1 MRVSGGLSVVL
12 DEAYAHWSLLKL
24 RASEIRVIQGVG
36 VVPLLLMACSSGIFF
51 FLLFLF
57 LLFLVSV
64 SVVAAVVA
72 LFCEALFFPQRTVTN
87 SGGK

>member
-1 MRVSGGLSVVL
+1 ML
-12 DEAYAHWSLLKL
+12 DEAYADWSFLKL
-24 RASEIRVIQGVG
+24 RASEIRVMQGVS
-36 VVPLLLMACSSGIFF
+36 VVPLILVASGIFF

-64 SVVAAVVA
+64 SVVAVV
-72 LFCEALFFPQRTVTN
+72 CEALFFPQRTVTN

>member
-1 MRVSGGLSVVL
+1 MRVSGGLSVL

-24 RASEIRVIQGVG
+24 RASEIRVMQGVS
-36 VVPLLLMACSSGIFF
+36 VVPLILVASGIFF

-57 LLFLVSV
+57 LPFLVSV
-64 SVVAAVVA
+64 SVVAVVE

>member
-1 MRVSGGLSVVL
+1 MRVSGGLSVSLVVL
-12 DEAYAHWSLLKL
+12 DEAYAHWNLLKL
-24 RASEIRVIQGVG
+24 RASEIRVMQGVG
-36 VVPLLLMACSSGIFF
+36 VLPLILVASGIFF

-57 LLFLVSV
+57 LPFLVSV

-72 LFCEALFFPQRTVTN
+72 LCEALFFPQRTVTN